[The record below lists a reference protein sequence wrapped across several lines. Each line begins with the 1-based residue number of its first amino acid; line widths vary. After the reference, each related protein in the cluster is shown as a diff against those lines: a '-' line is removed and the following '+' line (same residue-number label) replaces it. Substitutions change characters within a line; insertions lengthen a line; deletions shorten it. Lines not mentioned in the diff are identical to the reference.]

1 MEKEWKSSTRQQDK
15 IGKFIQSLRKEKN
28 LTQQELADIIGVT
41 DRAISKWENGRGLPD
56 YSLLRP
62 LSDALGI
69 GINELL
75 NGERIKREEKEK
87 RFEDTIINTIRYS
100 KKKLNNTK
108 VIFGVILSLIVIIL
122 ITLITLFGIDIKRMR
137 NNEPVFFSTWGFK
150 YAPPVNIDDVNLEKV
165 IKDYL
170 SIDNGKTKT
179 FIAMKTYLITEKNN
193 SYDVY
198 AWVLEKNYYQDNN
211 EIIEDSASSIPYKFE
226 IEKIDSEFI
235 VKSYI
240 MPRDGSY
247 YYKDMKKIFP
257 SNVLKEMDKVHTDST
272 IERLELEIK
281 EQVEL
286 YFHE

>member
-1 MEKEWKSSTRQQDK
+1 MEQDK

-56 YSLLRP
+56 YSLLRS
-62 LSDALGI
+62 LSDALEI
-69 GINELL
+69 SINELL
-75 NGERIKREEKEK
+75 NGEIIKKEEKEK

-100 KKKLNNTK
+100 KKKLKNTK

-122 ITLITLFGIDIKRMR
+122 TTLITLFTIDITRMR
-137 NNEPVFFSTWGFK
+137 NNKPVFFSTWGFK
-150 YAPPVNIDDVNLEKV
+150 YAPPINIEDVNLENV

-170 SIDNGKTKT
+170 SYNNGKTKT
-179 FIAMKTYLITEKNN
+179 FIALKTYLITKKNN

-198 AWVLEKNYYQDNN
+198 TWVLEKSYYKDNN
-211 EIIEDSASSIPYKFE
+211 EIIENSSSSIPYKFE
-226 IEKIDSEFI
+226 IEKIDNEFI

-247 YYKDMKKIFP
+247 YNKDMKKIFP
-257 SNVLKEMDKVHTDST
+257 SSVLKEIDNIHTDGT
-272 IERLELEIK
+272 IERLDLEIK

-286 YFHE
+286 YFHEY

>member
-1 MEKEWKSSTRQQDK
+1 MEQDK

-28 LTQQELADIIGVT
+28 LTQQELAALIGVT

-69 GINELL
+69 SINELL

-108 VIFGVILSLIVIIL
+108 VIFGVILSIIVIIV

-137 NNEPVFFSTWGFK
+137 NNEPVFFSTWGFM
-150 YAPPVNIDDVNLEKV
+150 YEPPINIDDINIENVIQEYLIKEDEEDNYYDNEKSFV
-165 IKDYL
+165 
-170 SIDNGKTKT
+170 
-179 FIAMKTYLITEKNN
+179 AMRTYLIKEDLKDK
-193 SYDVY
+193 YYVY
-198 AWVLEKNYYQDNN
+198 AWILQEKYYKDDGK
-211 EIIEDSASSIPYKFE
+211 IIKDTETSIPYKFE
-226 IEKIDSEFI
+226 LVKIDDKFI
-235 VKSYI
+235 VNDYTI
-240 MPRDGSY
+240 PRDGSY

-257 SNVLKEMDKVHTDST
+257 SSVLKEMNKVHTDDT
-272 IERLELEIK
+272 IERLELDIK
-281 EQVEL
+281 EQVKL